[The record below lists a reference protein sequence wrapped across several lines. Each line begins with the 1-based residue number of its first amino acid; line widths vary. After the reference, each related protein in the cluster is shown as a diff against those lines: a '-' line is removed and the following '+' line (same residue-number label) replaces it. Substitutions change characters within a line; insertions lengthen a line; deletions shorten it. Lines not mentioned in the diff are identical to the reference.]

1 MFRATAPIN
10 RRYDMSDLYFRLG
23 EMKGFTAIELANKS
37 EGYANPIR
45 ELLQNSLDA
54 SRETGQKKCEV
65 DIYIQTI
72 NKLEI
77 PHIDDYEKVLQKAI
91 KTHENQKSFN
101 ANNQRVA
108 DSIKNTLENK
118 KIKVLMFADNGTGM
132 NPKKVDAILTGMS
145 VHDDEQSGGSF
156 GVGHLS
162 SYSLSSLRYVLYATK
177 YEKGGKSASLFTGSP
192 ILAGHNDGANQ
203 RGSRGRIVKEAPTNE
218 NNPEFDY
225 PTQFPPFIASKMEKI
240 DRGTMVS
247 ILGLTEEW
255 DEDAEYAIVSNFFHA
270 ISHKALSVKIHKDGQ
285 PVKPIGLTEVES
297 LIASR
302 REGKRA
308 MGENILP
315 GNAVHQALNAV
326 KENQTEI
333 KLSNG
338 ESVYVC
344 IKTDSDSVPTITLIR
359 NGMLIARHN
368 SMLSNDME
376 NLRKNENVEPFTAV
390 IDVDQ
395 EHSPELFNLV
405 KGAEGPYHNKLE
417 SGRLRKDEEKKL
429 KKLFKELSGKILN
442 HLPEVSRE
450 SIDLPLFSVPSE
462 AARAGGGNKSGGQ
475 TRDAKPRK
483 TTKPPKPKSDTDS
496 SDTHPPRP
504 KPKVVSRS
512 LAAKTAVRYADDGD
526 TWKVELRVI
535 TKAQNARDEAYLSVC
550 VGEDNDDLDARTYLD
565 FVTVKMNGKEVKIPE
580 AKNQVKLGKLKE
592 STQYDIVAQ
601 VEKPANMGNM
611 KVALLPILGL
621 KRAQTASTK
630 QV

>member
-1 MFRATAPIN
+1 
-10 RRYDMSDLYFRLG
+10 MSDLYFRLG

-54 SRETGQKKCEV
+54 SRETGQEKCEV

-72 NKLEI
+72 DKLEI
-77 PHIDDYEKVLQKAI
+77 PHIDKYEEILHKAI
-91 KTHENQKSFN
+91 KTQRNQKSLN
-101 ANNQRVA
+101 ANNQRVV
-108 DSIKNTLENK
+108 DRIKNTLDEQK
-118 KIKVLMFADNGTGM
+118 VKVLMFADNGTGM
-132 NPKKVDAILTGMS
+132 NTDKVNAILTGMS
-145 VHDDEQSGGSF
+145 VHDNEEAGGSF

-177 YEKGGKSASLFTGSP
+177 YQQGGKSASLFTGSP

-247 ILGLTEEW
+247 ILGLTEDW

-270 ISHKALSVKIHKDGQ
+270 ISHEALSVKIHKDGQ

-302 REGKRA
+302 MEGKVAR
-308 MGENILP
+308 GENILS
-315 GNAVHQALNAV
+315 GKAVHQALEAV
-326 KENQTEI
+326 VGKENQKQI
-333 KLSNG
+333 RLSNG

-344 IKTDSDSVPTITLIR
+344 IKTDSDSVRTITLIR

-395 EHSPELFNLV
+395 GDAPKLFNLV
-405 KGAEGPYHNKLE
+405 KGAEGPYHNRLE
-417 SGRLRKDEEKKL
+417 TGRLMAAEEKAL
-429 KKLFKELSGKILN
+429 RKLFKELSAKIGE
-442 HLPEVSRE
+442 HLQEVKRD
-450 SIDLPLFSVPSE
+450 SIELPLFSVPNES
-462 AARAGGGNKSGGQ
+462 ARAAGGNKSGGQ
-475 TRDAKPRK
+475 NRDAKPRGG
-483 TTKPPKPKSDTDS
+483 TKPPKPNPPNPDPD
-496 SDTHPPRP
+496 PNPRP

-512 LAAKTAVRYADDGD
+512 LVAKTAVRYADEGD
-526 TWKVELRVI
+526 KWKVELRTI
-535 TKAQNARDEAYLSVC
+535 PKAQNARDEVYLSVC
-550 VGEDNDDLDARTYLD
+550 VGEDNDDLEAQTYLD
-565 FVTVKMNGKEVKIPE
+565 FVAVKMNGKEVKIPE
-580 AKNQVKLGKLKE
+580 AKNQVRLGKLKE

-621 KRAQTASTK
+621 KRTQTASTK

>member
-1 MFRATAPIN
+1 
-10 RRYDMSDLYFRLG
+10 MSDLYFRLG

-54 SRETGQKKCEV
+54 SRETGQEKCEV

-72 NKLEI
+72 DKSEI
-77 PHIDDYEKVLQKAI
+77 PHIDEYTRVLQKAI
-91 KTHENQKSFN
+91 ETHQGQKSLN

-108 DSIKNTLENK
+108 DSIKNTLK
-118 KIKVLMFADNGTGM
+118 KQKIEVLMFADNGTGM
-132 NPKKVDAILTGMS
+132 NPKKVDAILTGTS
-145 VHDDEQSGGSF
+145 IHDDEQSGGSF

-177 YEKGGKSASLFTGSP
+177 YQNGGKSASLFTGSP

-203 RGSRGRIVKEAPTNE
+203 RGNRGRIVEKAPTNE
-218 NNPEFDY
+218 SDPKFIY
-225 PTQFPPFIASKMEKI
+225 PSNFPAFIAPKMENI

-255 DEDAEYAIVSNFFHA
+255 GEDAEYAIVSNFFHA
-270 ISHKALSVKIHKDGQ
+270 IGYEALSVKIHKDGQ
-285 PVKPIGLTEVES
+285 PVKSIGRAEVEA

-302 REGKRA
+302 KDGKRA

-315 GNAVHQALNAV
+315 GGIVHQAMNAV

-338 ESVYVC
+338 ELVYVC
-344 IKTDSDSVPTITLIR
+344 IKADKDSTSAITLIR
-359 NGMLIARHN
+359 NGMLIARHDT
-368 SMLSNDME
+368 MLSNDMD
-376 NLRKNENVEPFTAV
+376 NLRKNENVESFTAV

-395 EHSPELFNLV
+395 GHSPELFNLV

-417 SGRLRKDEEKKL
+417 GGRLRKDEEKKL

-462 AARAGGGNKSGGQ
+462 AARAGGGNKSSGQ

-483 TTKPPKPKSDTDS
+483 PTKPPKPNPDPNPDPDPDPK
-496 SDTHPPRP
+496 PRP
-504 KPKVVSRS
+504 KPTVVSRS
-512 LAAKTAVRYADDGD
+512 LAAKTAVRYTDEGD
-526 TWKVELRVI
+526 KWKVDLRVI
-535 TKAQNARDEAYLSVC
+535 PKAQNARDEAYLSVC
-550 VGEDNDDLDARTYLD
+550 VGEDDDNLNARTYLD
-565 FVTVKMNGKEVKIPE
+565 FVTVTMNGREVKIPE
-580 AKNQVKLGKLKE
+580 AKNQVKLGKLNE

-601 VEKPANMGNM
+601 VKKPANLVSM

-621 KRAQTASTK
+621 KRAQTAPTK
-630 QV
+630 

>member
-1 MFRATAPIN
+1 
-10 RRYDMSDLYFRLG
+10 MSDLYFRLG

-54 SRETGQKKCEV
+54 SRETGQEKCEV

-72 NKLEI
+72 DKSEI
-77 PHIDDYEKVLQKAI
+77 PHIDEYEEILRKATE
-91 KTHENQKSFN
+91 THRSQNSLN
-101 ANNQRVA
+101 ANAQRVVG
-108 DSIKNTLENK
+108 SIKNTLKKK
-118 KIKVLMFADNGTGM
+118 KIEVLMFADNGTGM
-132 NPKKVDAILTGMS
+132 NPKKVDAILTGTS
-145 VHDDEQSGGSF
+145 IHDDEQSGGSF

-177 YEKGGKSASLFTGSP
+177 YQNGGKTDSLFTGSP

-203 RGSRGRIVKEAPTNE
+203 RGNRGRIVEKVPTNE
-218 NNPEFDY
+218 SDPKFIY
-225 PTQFPPFIASKMEKI
+225 PTQFPAFIAPKMENI

-255 DEDAEYAIVSNFFHA
+255 GEDAEYAIVSNFFHA
-270 ISHKALSVKIHKDGQ
+270 IGYEALSVKVHKDGQ
-285 PVKPIGLTEVES
+285 PVKSIGRAEVEA

-302 REGKRA
+302 KDGKRA

-315 GNAVHQALNAV
+315 GGIVHQAMNAV

-338 ESVYVC
+338 ELVYVC
-344 IKTDSDSVPTITLIR
+344 IKADKDSTSAITLIR
-359 NGMLIARHN
+359 NGMLIARHDT
-368 SMLSNDME
+368 MLSNDMD
-376 NLRKNENVEPFTAV
+376 NLRKNENVESFTAV

-395 EHSPELFNLV
+395 GHSPELFNLV

-417 SGRLRKDEEKKL
+417 GGRLRKDEEKKL

-462 AARAGGGNKSGGQ
+462 AARAGDGNKSSGQ
-475 TRDAKPRK
+475 TRDAKSRK
-483 TTKPPKPKSDTDS
+483 TTKPPKPNPDPNPDPDPK
-496 SDTHPPRP
+496 PRP
-504 KPKVVSRS
+504 KPTVVSRS
-512 LAAKTAVRYADDGD
+512 LAAKTAVRYTDDGD
-526 TWKVELRVI
+526 KWKVDLRVI
-535 TKAQNARDEAYLSVC
+535 PKAQNARDEAYLSVC

-565 FVTVKMNGKEVKIPE
+565 FVTVTMNGREVKIPE
-580 AKNQVKLGKLKE
+580 AKNQVKLGKLQE

-601 VEKPANMGNM
+601 VEKPANLGNM

-621 KRAQTASTK
+621 KRAQTAPTK
-630 QV
+630 